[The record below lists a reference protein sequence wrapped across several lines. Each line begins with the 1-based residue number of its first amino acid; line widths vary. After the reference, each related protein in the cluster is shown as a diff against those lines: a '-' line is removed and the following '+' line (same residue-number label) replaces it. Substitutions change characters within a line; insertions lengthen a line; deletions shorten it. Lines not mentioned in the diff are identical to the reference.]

1 MLSPKAD
8 TAFVLY
14 ISVVTEASTSCPGVQ
29 LGSHFLQKA
38 SPEVVPENSSS
49 GTPSGEGESQPWTAV
64 GMCNVLWGRI
74 LVAERLLSLS
84 FLKAKLGAKKGISI
98 Y

>member
-1 MLSPKAD
+1 MWSSKAD

-14 ISVVTEASTSCPGVQ
+14 ITVVTEASTSCPSEQ
-29 LGSHFLQKA
+29 LGSHFLQRA

-49 GTPSGEGESQPWTAV
+49 DIPSGQGESQPWAEV
-64 GMCNVLWGRI
+64 GTCNVLQGRI
-74 LVAERLLSLS
+74 LVAEGLLSLS
-84 FLKAKLGAKKGISI
+84 FPKAKLGAKKCIAI